1 MLKAIEEWLLHGNWD
16 EEQLQYEIKE
26 RIERE
31 KAKKPT
37 DLLRVNRIMDL
48 DEEDV
53 NNGFPELIELAY
65 SG

>member
-1 MLKAIEEWLLHGNWD
+1 MVITWNWD

-37 DLLRVNRIMDL
+37 DYF
-48 DEEDV
+48 
-53 NNGFPELIELAY
+53 G
-65 SG
+65 